1 LDWEKWCV
9 FEALFPASIPTNNRK
24 TSNTESPLST
34 FLTTNRNPLADTDA
48 ETNVYCSRIALA
60 SLVELS
66 GDYGVKEAW

>member
-1 LDWEKWCV
+1 M
-9 FEALFPASIPTNNRK
+9 PTYYDRVG
-24 TSNTESPLST
+24 TESLLST

-66 GDYGVKEAW
+66 GDYGLKEAW